1 MGKRVWFLIA
11 LGLAMPVGA
20 GPAMAETPSKS
31 CLAAI
36 KAATTRH
43 KPGDVP
49 ADCWRMGPLH
59 LGMNMVQA
67 RTLLGAPGASEN
79 FTVSYRRRKLA
90 VTQLLYVYPRNL
102 QNWLRLAPA
111 RVADFH
117 PVTLRLDF
125 TKDALVAISVGDT
138 AHIAAPPCKPSVTRR
153 FFVRKGLDFPYGF
166 HGLTLGAPMAS
177 VEPRFGNFAA
187 SSRARDFHVYLPVPL
202 SIEGSDTVS
211 GLRIA
216 TGAPFEARGDM
227 PDFQLRLDARSCFI
241 TGYAMASGH

>member
-166 HGLTLGAPMAS
+166 HGLTLGAPWP
-177 VEPRFGNFAA
+177 V
-187 SSRARDFHVYLPVPL
+187 SSRASEISLPAAAREIFM
-202 SIEGSDTVS
+202 SICRCPCPSKDRTQSRVC
-211 GLRIA
+211 GLPPARRSRHAATCRI
-216 TGAPFEARGDM
+216 
-227 PDFQLRLDARSCFI
+227 S
-241 TGYAMASGH
+241 S